1 MKRQN
6 KINKD
11 QIPNQFDV
19 SFKVLAEV
27 SPSGIYLTDSTGKCF
42 YVNQAWCS
50 MSGFTFE
57 ESVGD
62 GWMEAIHSEDRVRI
76 HSEWE
81 NFISGEI
88 PWVSEYR
95 LLDKKA
101 NIIWVHSVAT
111 LFRNEDGKVQGVFA
125 AARDIT
131 DHKKMEVELRN
142 SKELLEKL
150 NLHLQEIRENERSQI
165 ALNLHDDLGQRLTAL
180 YLDVAWLKSRIGV
193 QSLAIRKKMEEISQL
208 INETIEG
215 IKEFSSFLRPA
226 ILFDL
231 GLVPAINEQLGKFKK
246 QTGIIC
252 LFYCEPEEF
261 IIDDRLA
268 LVLYR
273 ILQEALTN
281 ISRHAGA
288 STTEINLRVL
298 KNTIVM
304 VIKDDGIG
312 IDQDKINSL
321 TSMGIAGIKERLK
334 SVNGRVL
341 IEGEKGVGTIM
352 KVLIPL
358 KKREES

>member
-1 MKRQN
+1 
-6 KINKD
+6 
-11 QIPNQFDV
+11 
-19 SFKVLAEV
+19 
-27 SPSGIYLTDSTGKCF
+27 
-42 YVNQAWCS
+42 
-50 MSGFTFE
+50 
-57 ESVGD
+57 
-62 GWMEAIHSEDRVRI
+62 
-76 HSEWE
+76 
-81 NFISGEI
+81 
-88 PWVSEYR
+88 
-95 LLDKKA
+95 
-101 NIIWVHSVAT
+101 
-111 LFRNEDGKVQGVFA
+111 VQGVFA